1 MATLRQALE
10 RITELQSRKAILRT
24 LILHIETM
32 YAASDTEPEAH
43 IRREDGGLVP
53 QHHINGYLLDL
64 ETSLSGVEAELEEW
78 EKMTVGDSSAPKDL
92 KIAADIRK
100 EAGKSR
106 KARKE
111 RSEAVDAT
119 AIKMEKQ

>member
-1 MATLRQALE
+1 VANLRQALE

-24 LILHIETM
+24 MILHIETL
-32 YAASDTEPEAH
+32 YVSSDTEPEAH

-53 QHHINGYLLDL
+53 QQHIRGYLLDL
-64 ETSLSGVEAELEEW
+64 ETALMGVESELGEW
-78 EKMTVGDSSAPKDL
+78 EKMPVGENKAQEL

-100 EAGKSR
+100 EASKSR

-111 RSEAVDAT
+111 RTETVA
-119 AIKMEKQ
+119 KMEKQ